1 MKKIMDKAMISCECA
16 GQLIEKK
23 QEMKLSL
30 ADRMKLKFHLMM
42 CSICR
47 TYEKQSMLLGE
58 WLKQQNEFPSRK
70 ALDKF
75 KQKIKEQLDE
85 D

>member
-47 TYEKQSMLLGE
+47 TYEKQSKLLGE
-58 WLKQQNEFPSRK
+58 WLKKQSEFPSRK
-70 ALDKF
+70 ALDKL

>member
-47 TYEKQSMLLGE
+47 TYEKQSKLLGE
-58 WLKQQNEFPSRK
+58 WLKQQGEFPSRI
-70 ALDKF
+70 ALDKL

>member
-30 ADRMKLKFHLMM
+30 ADRVKLKFHLMM

-58 WLKQQNEFPSRK
+58 WLKQQSEFPSSK
-70 ALDKF
+70 ALDKL
-75 KQKIKEQLDE
+75 KRKIKEKFDDE
-85 D
+85 

>member
-30 ADRMKLKFHLMM
+30 ADRMKLKFHLLM

-47 TYEKQSMLLGE
+47 TYEKQSKLLGE
-58 WLKQQNEFPSRK
+58 WLNQQSEFPSRK
-70 ALDKF
+70 TLDRL
-75 KQKIKEQLDE
+75 KQKIKEQLDDE
-85 D
+85 